1 MDPSTTLSNEQ
12 EVVTTKEKEVVTTK
26 EKEVVTTREKEVVT
40 TKEKEVVTTKGK
52 EAVTAKEREVV
63 TAKETEVVTT
73 NEVVKDMVT
82 TVECAGD
89 SKREVVDMVTTASSA
104 TETTAMVTTRDKGNT
119 DRPTQ
124 DLHLETE
131 KDVAPVAPA
140 VGLTIDPATR
150 PETKTA
156 HHMVAGIGL
165 NRETPVALLDNDP
178 NDRDP
183 SLEIID
189 QTNKRIPYLRGDLRT
204 RIMME
209 YRRGAPL
216 VDPGKVNGLRVQ
228 GPME

>member
-73 NEVVKDMVT
+73 NEVVKEMVT
-82 TVECAGD
+82 TVEGVGH
-89 SKREVVDMVTTASSA
+89 SIQVVVDMVKIVGSPTG
-104 TETTAMVTTRDKGNT
+104 TTAMVTTRDKGNT
-119 DRPTQ
+119 GRPTQ
-124 DLHLETE
+124 DLHLETG
-131 KDVAPVAPA
+131 KDVAPVAPTID
-140 VGLTIDPATR
+140 LTIDPATR

-156 HHMVAGIGL
+156 HHVVAGIGL
-165 NRETPVALLDNDP
+165 NRETPVALLDNGP
-178 NDRDP
+178 KDRDP

-189 QTNKRIPYLRGDLRT
+189 QTNKRIPYLQGDLRT
-204 RIMME
+204 RV
-209 YRRGAPL
+209 RVGNRQWVPL
-216 VDPGKVNGLRVQ
+216 VDPGRVNKLGVQ
-228 GPME
+228 SPIE